1 MTKVVQKKKKKLDNA
16 IIKHQKQKRNQKL
29 KT

>member
-1 MTKVVQKKKKKLDNA
+1 MTKVVKKKKKLDNA